1 MRGWAVVMTKPNCEN
16 IADTN
21 LRQQGY
27 QSYCPRFKQIRLDKT
42 VLIRPLFPRY
52 LFTYILDQWYS
63 IRGTYGVSYLL
74 MGEDGPVMVA
84 PAIIDEIKSREEH
97 GYVVLHQKEKF
108 KTGAMVKATDGPLV
122 GKLLIYEGMTTRD
135 RVKVLISMLGRE
147 VPAVIDEKS
156 LVAA

>member
-16 IADTN
+16 IADAN

-52 LFTYILDQWYS
+52 LFTYILDRWYS

-74 MGEDGPVMVA
+74 MGEDGPVMVP
-84 PAIIDEIKSREEH
+84 PAIIDEIKSREQN
-97 GYVVLHQKEKF
+97 GYVILHQEEKF
-108 KTGAMVKATDGPLV
+108 KAGARVKATDGPLV

-147 VPAVIDEKS
+147 VPAVIDGES